1 MAQKPPTNYDHQ
13 ALERRR
19 WILRWM
25 IKNIGFRFLLKFD
38 RVNGTENFPESGPV
52 IVMINHIAFVDPIVV
67 MANLPRNV
75 VPMAKIEAY
84 QYPVWGIFPKLWE
97 VIPVRRQSIDRR
109 ALRHALNVL
118 RAGESILIAP
128 EGTRGPELQRGKE
141 GVAFLATRTQATIVP
156 AAIEGTKGFPSINP
170 RRWRAPGAVVTIG
183 KPFRFVTDAD
193 GAGGDLLRKM
203 TDEAMYVLAA
213 MLPEERRGVY
223 SDLENATTD
232 TIEFLEDSLF
242 TPHSQP

>member
-1 MAQKPPTNYDHQ
+1 MAQNPDKNYDHE

-38 RVNGTENFPESGPV
+38 RVRGVENFPESGAV

-75 VPMAKIEAY
+75 VPMAKVEAY
-84 QYPVWGIFPKLWE
+84 EYPIWGVFPKLWE
-97 VIPVRRQSIDRR
+97 VIPVRRQAIDRR

-141 GVAFLATRTQATIVP
+141 GVAFLGTRTQASIVP
-156 AAIEGTKGFPSINP
+156 AAVEGTKGFPSINP
-170 RRWRAPGAVVTIG
+170 QRWKETGAVVTIG
-183 KPFRFVTDAD
+183 KPFRFVTAQT

-213 MLPEERRGVY
+213 MLPPEQRGVY
-223 SDLENATTD
+223 RDLENATQD
-232 TIEFLEDSLF
+232 TIEFLDPS
-242 TPHSQP
+242 